1 LNKLCIDPDPD
12 GGEPVPAERQED
24 ILDAALASL
33 TERDIPPDEAWGWP
47 DPDSGRPAELA
58 SLADRELAEL
68 LAVPAAAREPVW
80 PAGSSAG
87 DEPGG
92 GRARAAEALPAGVLP
107 RDGSGGGPGFA
118 DGGPLDVL
126 APGVPLAGFA
136 EDAHAALAGVDDDA
150 LIGVLRG
157 WQRVASWATARKLA
171 AVAELARRR
180 PADRTPPAAA
190 GGFPAELSEFVAD
203 EVAAAL
209 TLTVRSAEAEVGL
222 ALDLAVRLPGTGAAL
237 AAGLLDLT
245 RVKIITSGTVT
256 LTDAHAA
263 AVEARVLPGAPAMTA
278 GRLQRAVRD
287 AVLAAD
293 PDGAR
298 KQREESLT
306 DARVEA
312 WLDPA
317 GTANLAGRNL
327 PAASVLAAD
336 KRLCQVAAGWKKLGA
351 PGGMDLLRA
360 RAYLALL
367 LGLDTAVPPADLL
380 PPAAAPGSPAPGRGT
395 SPGHHDAAGSQAP
408 PGLRHPDPGAGLP
421 PLAASV
427 HVTIPLTTL
436 LGLSDAPGA
445 AAGYGPIDPDTAR
458 ALAGAAA
465 GHPATRWHV
474 IVTGPGGEAVGTG
487 SAPGRGKTAEDG
499 GWTVSVTAEPI
510 TLGECDHHNA
520 EPQYRPS
527 PALQRLI
534 RARSNTCTYY
544 GCGLPAHRCDLDH
557 TVPYDE
563 GITCECNLA
572 PLCRRHHRMKQA
584 EGWELEQICPG
595 VMAWLTP
602 AGRRYITTPSKYP
615 T

>member
-1 LNKLCIDPDPD
+1 M
-12 GGEPVPAERQED
+12 PADRRPPSQDD
-24 ILDAALASL
+24 ILEAALDAL
-33 TERDIPPDEAWGWP
+33 TGSDIPGEDAWCGP

-68 LAVPAAAREPVW
+68 LAPPARRAEPVW
-80 PAGSSAG
+80 PVGSSAG

-380 PPAAAPGSPAPGRGT
+380 PPAGGSPGGGPDAGHVPGAGPDQDR
-395 SPGHHDAAGSQAP
+395 AAGPQAP
-408 PGLRHPDPGAGLP
+408 AGLRPPGGGLP

-427 HVTIPLTTL
+427 HLTIPLSTL
-436 LGLSDAPGA
+436 LGRSDAPGA
-445 AAGYGPIDPDTAR
+445 AAGYGPLDPDTAR

-474 IVTGPGGEAVGTG
+474 TVTGPAGQAAGHG
-487 SAPGRGKTAEDG
+487 SAPGRGTTSSSGD
-499 GWTVSVTAEPI
+499 WTVTVTADPI
-510 TLGECDHHNA
+510 TLGDCDHRHA

-534 RARSNTCTYY
+534 RARTSTCSYP
-544 GCGLPAHRCDLDH
+544 GCGIAACRCDLDH
-557 TVPYDE
+557 TVPYGK
-563 GITCECNLA
+563 GITCQCNLA
-572 PLCRRHHRMKQA
+572 PPRLR
-584 EGWELEQICPG
+584 
-595 VMAWLTP
+595 
-602 AGRRYITTPSKYP
+602 
-615 T
+615 